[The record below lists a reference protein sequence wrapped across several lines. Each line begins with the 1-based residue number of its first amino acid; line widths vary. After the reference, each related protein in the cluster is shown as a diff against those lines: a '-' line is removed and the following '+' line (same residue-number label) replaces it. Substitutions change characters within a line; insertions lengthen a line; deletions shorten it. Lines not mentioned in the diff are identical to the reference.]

1 MGVCLNG
8 EKGFI
13 LVRLSFRTLS
23 ECLQSTVG
31 DAGRGSKECYG

>member
-8 EKGFI
+8 EKCFS
-13 LVRLSFRTLS
+13 LVRFSLRTLS

-31 DAGRGSKECYG
+31 EVGQGSEKCYG